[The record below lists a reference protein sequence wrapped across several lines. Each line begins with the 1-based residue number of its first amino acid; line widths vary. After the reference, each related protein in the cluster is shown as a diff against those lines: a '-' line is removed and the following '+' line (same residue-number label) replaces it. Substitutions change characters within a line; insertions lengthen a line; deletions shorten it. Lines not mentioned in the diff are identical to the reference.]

1 MNNIVIV
8 SNPVPKNNKSSEVSL
23 TKLLKITESVSSNV
37 CVIAGNIEDIEH
49 EKTTKV
55 ISINRKKIRNPLLNY
70 INYFAFQI
78 KAFRACIH
86 NIPKDTKAFFWIA
99 DSMPSCMLAAKIKKA
114 EIYYFIYGNV
124 NSIQGEKSSN
134 RTTYLIEK
142 MAGMADYV
150 CAENEAVFDQWG
162 DKFSNAN
169 KRVIHLYSDVCEEK
183 SVTNNCIFGMI
194 CRVSNGKHV
203 PETIDAFNKVHKLYP
218 EWRLQIIGNGDQFEE
233 CVHKVAEMNTHD
245 CIELLGWIPH
255 DEISKYISKWDVAI
269 LPSDTEGLPNTL
281 IECMGMGVPCLATAV
296 GAIPNIIDDSINGW
310 ILPNTDE
317 QTIYDSIIKVITDQN
332 RKSISEEAYQTIKAR
347 YSFGSA
353 KQQFVSEIR

>member
-23 TKLLKITESVSSNV
+23 AKLLKLMESVSSNV
-37 CVIAGNIEDIEH
+37 SVIAGNIDDIEH
-49 EKTTKV
+49 EKTTRV
-55 ISINRKKIRNPLLNY
+55 ISINRIKKNNRFLNY

-78 KAFRACIH
+78 KVFWSCLHSISK
-86 NIPKDTKAFFWIA
+86 NTKTFFWIA
-99 DSMPSCMLAAKIKKA
+99 DSMPLCMLAAKIRKA

-124 NSIQGEKSSN
+124 NNIQGEKSSR

-142 MAGMADYV
+142 MAEMADYV

-169 KRVIHLYSDVCEEK
+169 KRVIHLYSDVCEKK
-183 SVTNNCIFGMI
+183 SVTNACIFGMI

-218 EWRLQIIGNGDQFEE
+218 EWKLQIIGNGDQFED
-233 CVHKVAEMNTHD
+233 CVKKVAEINAHD
-245 CIELLGWIPH
+245 FIDLLGWIPH

-281 IECMGMGVPCLATAV
+281 IECMGMGIPCLATAV
-296 GAIPNIIDDSINGW
+296 GAIPNIISDDKNGW

-317 QTIYDSIIKVITDQN
+317 QSIYESMVKVINDQN
-332 RKSISEEAYQTIKAR
+332 RENISGEAHQTIKIR
-347 YSFGSA
+347 YSFESA
-353 KQQFVSEIR
+353 KQQLVSEIQ